1 MAKTGP
7 TRSDERLHVIAAR
20 LREAFSP
27 SPDVPRDF
35 ADMLF
40 AFDRPE
46 ILAIYKEIDALRE
59 EQIARLERILS
70 RHADNDA

>member
-1 MAKTGP
+1 MAKPDP
-7 TRSDERLHVIAAR
+7 TYSDERLHVIAVN

-27 SPDVPRDF
+27 NADIPRDF

-46 ILAIYKEIDALRE
+46 ILSLYQEIDALRE